1 MEAGGSRQREMQAT
15 VGFKAID
22 QGTGKLYL
30 HRKISES

>member
-1 MEAGGSRQREMQAT
+1 VKAGCSRQREMQAT

-30 HRKISES
+30 HRKFSMI